1 VRTEAFTTQD
11 EASVRRRAARWLR
24 PLMVAALLLRG
35 LDAFAEPAQ
44 GSGSHKAQKVDR
56 YLAQQLA
63 AGDDGD
69 EQVIVTVKPGAKAKA
84 LRKLQA
90 GGAKVNGD
98 LKQVGALSARL
109 SRKQLRQL
117 AEDSDIVN
125 ISTDGPVKA
134 DGVVGGLYGPA
145 LNATYSL
152 RRTLGIDRVGINNP
166 LDGTGVTV
174 AVIDS
179 GIYRSGDFGNR
190 IVGFVDFTG
199 ATSWTSVDPY
209 GHGTHVAGTI
219 GGGASEVPGIASDV
233 RFISLRV
240 LDAEGVGTTSNVIR
254 ALQWAVENRVSRS
267 IDIIN
272 LSLGHPIYEPAASD
286 PLVQAV
292 ESAVRA
298 GIVVVV
304 SAGNVGRNPVTLEP
318 GYGGIASP
326 GNAPSAITVGAV
338 RTQNTTRRTDDLM
351 AEYSSRGPTWY
362 DAFAKPDVVAPGH
375 RILAASDTSM
385 KLYSDYPTLRG
396 PNYNRGKQYLYLSG
410 TSMSAAV
417 TSGTVALL
425 LESSKQRFGV
435 KPSPNTVKAML
446 MSSAF
451 TMADADGAQYDLL
464 TQGAGALNGG
474 GLLALAASID
484 PRRPTGTSWLVAGVN
499 EFTMIDG
506 QVLPWARNIVWGDNL
521 VWGDALY
528 THYAMWNDNI
538 VWGDSDNIVW
548 SDSLRV
554 LTQATNIVWSDAA
567 RWASNIVWGDNLVWS
582 DSDNIVWS
590 DDDNIV
596 WSDGDNIVWSDLDN
610 IVWSDSDN
618 IVWSDG
624 DNIVW
629 SDTFESLTDSVLG
642 VTESVLGVLGLK

>member
-1 VRTEAFTTQD
+1 
-11 EASVRRRAARWLR
+11 
-24 PLMVAALLLRG
+24 MVAALLLRG
-35 LDAFAEPAQ
+35 LDAFAADGPGHRGKGHRLDGYLEQQAQ
-44 GSGSHKAQKVDR
+44 
-56 YLAQQLA
+56 
-63 AGDDGD
+63 AGGDVD
-69 EQVIVTVKPGAKAKA
+69 EQVIVTLKPGAKAKV
-84 LRKLQA
+84 LRKLQDK
-90 GGAKVNGD
+90 GLNVTGD
-98 LKQVGALSARL
+98 LSHVNAVSARL
-109 SRKQLRQL
+109 SRRLLRKMS
-117 AEDSDIVN
+117 EESDVVS

-134 DGVVGGLYGPA
+134 DGVVTGLLSGPA

-152 RRTLGIDRVGINNP
+152 RRTLGIDKVGINNP
-166 LDGTGVTV
+166 LDGSGVTV

-179 GIYRSGDFGNR
+179 GIYRANDFGNR
-190 IVGFVDFTG
+190 VVGHVDFTG
-199 ATSWTSVDPY
+199 ATSYTSVDPY

-219 GGGASEVPGIASDV
+219 GGAASEVPGIARDV

-240 LDAEGVGTTSNVIR
+240 LDANGEGTTSNVIR
-254 ALQWAVENRVSRS
+254 ALQWAVDNRVSRS

-292 ESAVRA
+292 EAAVRA

-304 SAGNVGRNPVTLEP
+304 SAGNVGRNPVTGET

-351 AEYSSRGPTWY
+351 AEYSSRGPSWY

-375 RILAASDTSM
+375 RILAASDTSQ
-385 KLYSDYPTLRG
+385 KLYQEYPTLRG
-396 PNYNRGKQYLYLSG
+396 PNYNRGKQYIYLSG

-425 LESSKQRFGV
+425 LESSRQRFGV
-435 KPSPNTVKAML
+435 KPSPNAVKAML
-446 MSSAF
+446 MQSAF
-451 TMADADGAQYDLL
+451 TMTDANGANYDLM

-474 GLLALAASID
+474 GLLALGASID

-499 EFTMIDG
+499 EFTTIDG

-521 VWGDALY
+521 VWGDAVY
-528 THYAMWNDNI
+528 THYAMWDNI

-548 SDSLRV
+548 SDSLRT

-567 RWASNIVWGDNLVWS
+567 RWAHNIVWGDNLVWS

-590 DDDNIV
+590 DA
-596 WSDGDNIVWSDLDN
+596 DNIVWSDLDN

-618 IVWSDG
+618 IVWSDA

-629 SDTFESLTDSVLG
+629 SDAVQGLTDTVQD
-642 VTESVLGVLGLK
+642 VTNGVLGLLGLK